1 MSCIEKV
8 FDDYTSKFINDNP
21 NVPGYVDKYNHSYF
35 VRDEALLVDQIFTQ
49 YNPDFR
55 QLLEIQSLYHDI
67 GRFLQLKLIG
77 NFSDYDLAAK
87 FPKFKD
93 HGELG
98 TMVMQ
103 EQLLRNL
110 FPDDR
115 TLDEH
120 ILGVIKL
127 HTKNNK
133 HFLGWIKKEYIEMFK
148 KYELKELLKS
158 SKAEM
163 ERRALIAINTAIIQ
177 DSDRLDIFRKIVNGI
192 WAPLSTDDNIDR
204 QVWDWFKNGTLPS
217 IAELKAQGYWNA
229 NVGHLVRMSFID
241 QMSLIPELQKI
252 KQENLIERVYEIC
265 GNSIV
270 RPAYDFAIE
279 KIDTL
284 IEQSEDKVLVLRGKS

>member
-1 MSCIEKV
+1 MSRIEKV

-98 TMVMQ
+98 AMVMQ

-115 TLDEH
+115 TLDKH
-120 ILGVIKL
+120 IIGVIKL

-133 HFLGWIKKEYIEMFK
+133 HFLEWIKKEYIGVFK

-158 SKAEM
+158 SKAET
-163 ERRALIAINTAIIQ
+163 EKQALIAINTAIIQ

-192 WAPLSTDDNIDR
+192 WAPLSTNDNIDS
-204 QVWDWFKNGTLPS
+204 QVWEWFKNGTLPS

-265 GNSIV
+265 GNPIV

-284 IEQSEDKVLVLRGKS
+284 IEQSEDKVLVLR